1 MIQVFVTG
9 GTFDKEYNYLT
20 GELYFKDTHLN
31 EMFSRGRC
39 EVPIDLKTLMMA
51 DSLEM
56 RDEDRAIIVY
66 NCRKSKYDRIL
77 ITHGTDRMVE
87 TARLLAESNIE
98 NKTIVL
104 TGAMIPYAFGTSSD
118 GFFNL
123 GSAMS
128 FVQVLPPGVYVVMN
142 GRYFQWNKVRKNR
155 QTGNFEEVYTNGVL
169 AAAAFATN

>member
-20 GELYFKDTHLN
+20 GELYFKDTHLK
-31 EMFSRGRC
+31 EMFHLGRS
-39 EVPIDLKTLMMA
+39 EVDIDIKTLMMT

-56 RDEDRAIIVY
+56 REEDRAIIVY
-66 NCRKSKYDRIL
+66 NCKKTPHNKIL
-77 ITHGTDRMVE
+77 LTHGTDKMVE
-87 TARLLAESNIE
+87 TATLLAHENILG
-98 NKTIVL
+98 KTIVL

-123 GSAMS
+123 GSALA

-142 GRYFQWNKVRKNR
+142 GRYFSWNNVRKNR
-155 QTGNFEEVYTNGVL
+155 QTGTFVELDDAPASNNTMP
-169 AAAAFATN
+169 